1 MKDIDFNLL
10 LRIPYVGRLSH
21 EFKSKITNLFYKVFN
36 VESFRILKTTELSE
50 FFISTF
56 RRLRHSL
63 SMLLINLL
71 AYTVTLHKQDQFTF
85 CW

>member
-50 FFISTF
+50 FFYLKFQTPKALTF
-56 RRLRHSL
+56 NAVNKFTCLHC
-63 SMLLINLL
+63 NL
-71 AYTVTLHKQDQFTF
+71 T
-85 CW
+85 